1 MTEQQE
7 ATKLLYYFY
16 TIKDI
21 ADGIDLDEIQSYLRM
36 YEEAEMYDICAG
48 IKEGLDLAS
57 RATIVELKE
66 EIKEL
71 AKDLDYE

>member
-1 MTEQQE
+1 MTEEQE

-21 ADGIDLDEIQSYLRM
+21 ADGIDLDEIQGYLRM
-36 YEEAEMYDICAG
+36 YEEAEMYDVCAG
-48 IKEGLDLAS
+48 IKDGLDFAS

-71 AKDLDYE
+71 TKDLDYE

>member
-1 MTEQQE
+1 MTEQQK

-21 ADGIDLDEIQSYLRM
+21 AEGIDLDEIQSYLRM
-36 YEEAEMYDICAG
+36 YKEAEMYDICAG
-48 IKEGLDLAS
+48 IKEGIDFAS

-71 AKDLDYE
+71 TKDLDYE

>member
-36 YEEAEMYDICAG
+36 YEEAEMYDVCAG
-48 IKEGLDLAS
+48 IKESLEFAS

-66 EIKEL
+66 EIKQL
-71 AKDLDYE
+71 TKDLDYE